1 MADKDFPKGVYFNEK
16 HENAPDFVLGTIAI
30 KVDAI
35 DLEQLAKYQNDK
47 GYARI
52 DIKKSKDGKVY
63 GEFSTYGLTQAKEND
78 LGF

>member
-16 HENAPDFVLGTIAI
+16 HANAPEWVLGTITI
-30 KVDAI
+30 KVDTI

-52 DIKKSKDGKVY
+52 DIKKSKDWKVY